1 MKRLF
6 LSLFVIALSA
16 AARAQ
21 VASWLIPPTYDN
33 MYKVIG
39 ADLIVTDSIK
49 EKTLWT
55 FDGRRVFKTSEAL
68 FPFQDDVAVITKGS
82 TTAILGFV
90 TNKGEL
96 TPLDGYLVVNAYP
109 YFSGGLLAVKS
120 SKDGYCHYI
129 DKRARVVISNC
140 ASAYPFMNGYAKCE
154 AYENAQK
161 KKGFNHLLLNSKGKP
176 VTFMLN
182 GKKVDNDNVNFT
194 SSVNDEGLA
203 VVVINQKVYL
213 FNGVT
218 QDLQPFYASD
228 TEKVQAEVEGTLADF
243 LQKKDDM
250 KSELHAKCGNSQ
262 VAFRFDR
269 ILVPYEV
276 VVGDEVKTYDKK
288 EPKAWNTE
296 SPLEAVEKNGRYGLY
311 WDGQELLPPQF
322 TKVPTCFDN
331 KAFACVAG
339 RYGLLQVLKDEKF
352 SFSMNKGNDI
362 AFRHQRVETV
372 VRVDLPPSVSAQSA
386 TIEMDPELGC
396 EIDVTSRDA
405 KTTSFGSSVQYGCW
419 LTIPEEL
426 DDETQEVDYVARVVY
441 DGLISTSI
449 PFTVKEWYY
458 KYFNIDVDDVETV
471 IDKRNLLFTFNISAD
486 KQPGEEDYPSTVSVK
501 AGKLP
506 VSLEKLSETRY
517 RCKATGLQDG
527 TNQIVIQIQEPGCP
541 ISEYPFEVTYTKPV
555 PKSVSKPAV
564 KEKVVIQNK
573 TKPRKPAPPKPVKQ
587 PKKPH
592 LEI

>member
-161 KKGFNHLLLNSKGKP
+161 KKGFNHLLLNIKGKP

-243 LQKKDDM
+243 LQRKDDM

-405 KTTSFGSSVQYGCW
+405 KTTSFGSSVEPKNCLKYLYHGSAHG
-419 LTIPEEL
+419 
-426 DDETQEVDYVARVVY
+426 DFR
-441 DGLISTSI
+441 I
-449 PFTVKEWYY
+449 PFLIWKFLNAIRIPYMG
-458 KYFNIDVDDVETV
+458 KYENAA
-471 IDKRNLLFTFNISAD
+471 KNRM
-486 KQPGEEDYPSTVSVK
+486 PGTASRRS
-501 AGKLP
+501 
-506 VSLEKLSETRY
+506 
-517 RCKATGLQDG
+517 C
-527 TNQIVIQIQEPGCP
+527 IW
-541 ISEYPFEVTYTKPV
+541 
-555 PKSVSKPAV
+555 
-564 KEKVVIQNK
+564 
-573 TKPRKPAPPKPVKQ
+573 
-587 PKKPH
+587 
-592 LEI
+592 